1 MDKVCA
7 TCTTSC
13 AVDQDRCPHC
23 GDTEFLTALEYEE
36 LTDVSKISVHGG
48 LTSQATGAGFSE
60 DPDDERAAGT
70 RVADNTGEPAQ
81 TDAVRPDQDPTQEP
95 GHEATREGDPELT
108 GEDQRELD
116 DETDGTG
123 EALPPAETDDTG
135 TYTGDEQLSD
145 AGRYADWNKT
155 DLIGEAERRDPPV
168 PTAGTKADILQRLLE
183 DDARRE
189 NEPGA

>member
-23 GDTEFLTALEYEE
+23 GGTELLTALEYEE
-36 LTDVSKISVHGG
+36 LTDVGKISVHGG

-95 GHEATREGDPELT
+95 GHEATREGDPELAD
-108 GEDQRELD
+108 EDQRELD

-123 EALPPAETDDTG
+123 EHLPDAEENAG
-135 TYTGDEQLSD
+135 EEMLSD
-145 AGRYADWNKT
+145 PGIYRDWNKT

-168 PTAGTKADILQRLLE
+168 STAGTKADILQRLLE
-183 DDARRE
+183 DDARRG
-189 NEPGA
+189 NEQGA